1 VVPVSLVPVSLFGG
15 GSFCEPADI
24 CVPVSL
30 VPVSLVP
37 VSLFGGGS
45 FCEPADIC
53 VPVSLCGGGSFCE
66 PADICVFVSLF
77 GPCEF
82 VWWGHSPEKVPLP
95 HFPAL
100 RLFLPVQFTPA
111 RPFACV
117 RFPAEPIAFVLAC
130 AVLPLLDHLRVFVSL
145 LNRLRLFVNLLN
157 LLRLFLPVQFSC
169 SIWESLGSPGLA
181 TEGNPIGTSF
191 VIEAESRGNARK
203 LILTDGLPENIPV
216 ISDIENSIGS
226 SRRARSLLDT
236 ENVAARTVSLAYG
249 YPAVSF

>member
-1 VVPVSLVPVSLFGG
+1 MSLVPVSLFGG

-24 CVPVSL
+24 C
-30 VPVSLVP
+30 VP

-117 RFPAEPIAFVLAC
+117 RFPAQPIAFV
-130 AVLPLLDHLRVFVSL
+130 R
-145 LNRLRLFVNLLN
+145 
-157 LLRLFLPVQFSC
+157 
-169 SIWESLGSPGLA
+169 
-181 TEGNPIGTSF
+181 
-191 VIEAESRGNARK
+191 
-203 LILTDGLPENIPV
+203 
-216 ISDIENSIGS
+216 
-226 SRRARSLLDT
+226 
-236 ENVAARTVSLAYG
+236 
-249 YPAVSF
+249 